1 MTIDSCQFKIKQN
14 DIWFDVTNISKIQT
28 DGTIQ
33 SKRNKNTPIQKQEI
47 ISKSESFLN
56 RDVGWRYFFFRNR
69 ILTSLAARSAFF
81 LTKSCFTPAGCRPAG
96 QQGFKHNKPTPKGL
110 MQRAGGSIGRGSL
123 DTLLLLSK
131 PLITSNVCETFFAIV
146 IYKPFDERSFLLYQ
160 KCQRCISIINTDRL
174 SRDTESHY
182 HKNVRKIRTVPI
194 ISYKW
199 FILHHSYFSR

>member
-1 MTIDSCQFKIKQN
+1 MTLVNSKSNKMTYL
-14 DIWFDVTNISKIQT
+14 WFDVTNVSKIQT

-33 SKRNKNTPIQKQEI
+33 SKQNKNTPIQKQEI

-69 ILTSLAARSAFF
+69 ILTSLAAARSAFF

-110 MQRAGGSIGRGSL
+110 MQRAGGSMGRGSL

-131 PLITSNVCETFFAIV
+131 PLITSHILQMFV
-146 IYKPFDERSFLLYQ
+146 RLFLPLS
-160 KCQRCISIINTDRL
+160 SINL
-174 SRDTESHY
+174 STNAVFY
-182 HKNVRKIRTVPI
+182 WIKNVNDA
-194 ISYKW
+194 S
-199 FILHHSYFSR
+199 L

>member
-56 RDVGWRYFFFRNR
+56 RDVGWRYFFFSKQN
-69 ILTSLAARSAFF
+69 IDKL
-81 LTKSCFTPAGCRPAG
+81 SCPIGLFSDQVMLHTRWMPAG